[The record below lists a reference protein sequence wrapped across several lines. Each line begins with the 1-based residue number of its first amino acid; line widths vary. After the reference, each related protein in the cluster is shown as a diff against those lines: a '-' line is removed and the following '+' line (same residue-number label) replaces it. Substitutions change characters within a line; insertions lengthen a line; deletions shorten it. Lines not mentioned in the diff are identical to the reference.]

1 MRIRSLGKR
10 RKMRPSRAVHAP
22 DAIKPSCGKLTP
34 IKTPKRKF
42 RQPSGRPRVSTADT
56 DQSNKTFMSADQ
68 KSRRLSVG
76 DIARDIRP
84 SISQPSKEGGV
95 SFIYVVR
102 AENGAIRVGVTA
114 NPATRLD
121 QLDRAS
127 HIPVAFSFIG
137 MTTGDAYG
145 IEAEARRMLGRQ
157 HGKGEWF
164 GESPESAISAL
175 MGAAAKL
182 GEHLQIAGPEGTA
195 VLRRSPASTSPGSAT
210 GGRKSYEKR
219 RPPLTFFGWLQVLL
233 VTVIYSLVGF
243 IAALVLSAGILRD
256 ALPGDAVLGVCAII
270 PFGAL
275 AIAYWGATRWRPST
289 KA

>member
-1 MRIRSLGKR
+1 MRITPLGKSRRMRSLR
-10 RKMRPSRAVHAP
+10 SVHAP
-22 DAIKPSCGKLTP
+22 DAVKLSCGKLTP
-34 IKTPKRKF
+34 IRTPRPNF
-42 RQPSGRPRVSTADT
+42 RQPSTRPCASKAGSGQPTK
-56 DQSNKTFMSADQ
+56 SLMSAIE
-68 KSRRLSVG
+68 KARAFLLAMS
-76 DIARDIRP
+76 RDIGP
-84 SISQPSKEGGV
+84 SISSPSKEGRV
-95 SFIYVVR
+95 SFVYVVR
-102 AENGAIRVGVTA
+102 AENGAISVGVTA
-114 NPATRLD
+114 NPATRLE
-121 QLDRAS
+121 QLERAS

-145 IEAEARRMLGRQ
+145 IEAESRRMLGRQ
-157 HGKGEWF
+157 HGEREWL

-219 RPPLTFFGWLQVLL
+219 RPPLTFLGWLQISLL
-233 VTVIYSLVGF
+233 TVIYSFIGF
-243 IAALVLSAGILRD
+243 IAAFVLFAGILRD
-256 ALPGDAVLGVCAII
+256 TLPGSAVLGIYAII
-270 PFGAL
+270 PFAAL